1 MIDNTIQ
8 LRLVQWQDE
17 LPSLRAIRE
26 AVFVREQRVPVE
38 LEWDAFDA
46 DSVHVLASTSQGEAV
61 GTARLLPDGRIG
73 RMAVVRARR
82 GNGIGSA
89 MLHCL
94 LEHARRNDMMEVKLH
109 AQVSARDF
117 YTKFGFQVVG
127 EEFMEAGIAHVEM
140 RLKLT

>member
-1 MIDNTIQ
+1 MTDNTVQ
-8 LRLVQWQDE
+8 LRIVQWQDE

-26 AVFVREQRVPVE
+26 TVFIREQHVPVE
-38 LEWDAFDA
+38 LEWDEFDA
-46 DSVHVLASTSQGEAV
+46 ESAHVLATTPQGEAV

-82 GNGIGSA
+82 GSGIGSA
-89 MLHCL
+89 MLRCL
-94 LEHARRNDMMEVKLH
+94 LEHAKHNDMTEVKLH

-117 YTKFGFQVVG
+117 YARFGFQVVG

-140 RLKLT
+140 RLTLA